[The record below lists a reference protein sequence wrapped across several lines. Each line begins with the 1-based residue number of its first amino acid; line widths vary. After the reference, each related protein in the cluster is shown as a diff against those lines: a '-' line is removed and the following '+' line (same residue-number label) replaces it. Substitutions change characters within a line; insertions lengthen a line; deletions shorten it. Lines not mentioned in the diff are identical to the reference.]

1 MVASVI
7 ASAMMAS
14 PVMAIGQSGT
24 APCSNR
30 ECQCEYTI
38 LLHLSTLFSG
48 PESNQQRENAAWIPA
63 VHSLLISTLPKPTV
77 LSCNCL
83 SDWHRSRQWN
93 SLATNPDRWTNGAG
107 QLPHGRSKKVVE
119 KRSNANH
126 GDATVKTDTSGS
138 GIRMTLADGK
148 TVVGGQAI
156 MTKVL
161 QITFQTDRMA
171 EEFKKRPRSGQ
182 PSKAA

>member
-1 MVASVI
+1 M
-7 ASAMMAS
+7 
-14 PVMAIGQSGT
+14 
-24 APCSNR
+24 
-30 ECQCEYTI
+30 
-38 LLHLSTLFSG
+38 
-48 PESNQQRENAAWIPA
+48 
-63 VHSLLISTLPKPTV
+63 
-77 LSCNCL
+77 
-83 SDWHRSRQWN
+83 
-93 SLATNPDRWTNGAG
+93 
-107 QLPHGRSKKVVE
+107 
-119 KRSNANH
+119 
-126 GDATVKTDTSGS
+126 KTDTSGS